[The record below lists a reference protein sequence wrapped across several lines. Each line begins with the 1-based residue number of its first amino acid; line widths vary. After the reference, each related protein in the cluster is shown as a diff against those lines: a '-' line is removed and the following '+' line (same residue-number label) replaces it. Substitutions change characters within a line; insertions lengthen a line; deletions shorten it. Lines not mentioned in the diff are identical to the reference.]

1 MCQGQ
6 LVVLDQVHYLTC
18 LIRLAEYARNCATM
32 DLYQPAERSDEKLTA
47 GQLAVEKFAI
57 GQAVPRVEDPMLL
70 RGHGRYTD
78 DVSLPGQAYAVM
90 VRSRNGHGVIRTI
103 NADAARK
110 MPGVL
115 AVYTAA
121 DLEGYGPLKCN
132 MPLKSRDGSPLK
144 KPWRGAL
151 AKDKVRYV
159 GDPVACVIAETVFAA
174 KDAAEA
180 VEIDIDPLTAVVT
193 PGEAA
198 REGAPLLYD
207 DVPGNVPL
215 DFHFGDTAAVD
226 ATFASAAHVTRLN
239 LLNSRVVV
247 NAMEPRAAV
256 AGYDGARFTI
266 HVSSQGVSGMRA
278 QIADCLG
285 VEPKTVHVL
294 TGQVGGSFG
303 MKGVL
308 FPEYVCLLHGARAL
322 GRPVKWTDE
331 RSGSFFSDSHGRD
344 QEFMGELALDKDG
357 NFLAVRFTG
366 YADMGAF
373 LSPMGPVPGTLN
385 IVKNVQS
392 MYRTPL
398 IEVSS
403 KCVFTNTSQIG
414 PYRGAGRPEG
424 NYFME
429 RLIDAAA
436 IEMGIDR
443 LALRRRNQIRRH
455 DLPYKTASEVTYD
468 SGDFIALSK
477 QALELA
483 DAKGF
488 ARRKRE
494 SARRGKLRGLGIG
507 NFLEVTAPPG
517 KELADIA
524 FNADGTVTLTTGT
537 LDFGMGH
544 ATPFAQVLSEKLGVP
559 FDKVTLVQGDSD
571 RIVMGGGSGGSKS
584 LMHSGTAI
592 IEAAAKVVEKGKEA
606 ASYVLEAAASDI
618 EFAHGRFVIAG
629 TDRSI
634 TVMELA
640 RTLREKSAKLP
651 PDAPQSL
658 DVHHI
663 SNGPGAATF
672 PNGCH
677 VAEVEVDPDTGVV
690 ELVKYTCVNDFGT
703 VVNPLIVAGQ
713 LHGGVVQGVGQAL
726 MEMTVY
732 DSDGQLLTGSFM
744 DYAMPRAADVPPFV
758 LAEHPVPATTNLLGA
773 KGCGEAGCAGSL
785 TSVMNAVLDALAERG
800 IRHLD
805 MPLTPFRIWQAL
817 RDAGRDSASASPR

>member
-1 MCQGQ
+1 MNLHQSPE
-6 LVVLDQVHYLTC
+6 L
-18 LIRLAEYARNCATM
+18 
-32 DLYQPAERSDEKLTA
+32 PAEKLTD
-47 GQLAVEKFAI
+47 GQLAVEKFGI
-57 GQAVPRVEDPMLL
+57 GQSVPRSEDPMLL
-70 RGHGRYTD
+70 RGRGRYTD

-90 VRSRNGHGVIRTI
+90 VRSRHGHGVLRAIKT
-103 NADAARK
+103 DVARN

-180 VEIDIDPLTAVVT
+180 VEIDVDPLAAVT
-193 PGEAA
+193 SPEDAA

-207 DVPGNVPL
+207 DIPGNVPL
-215 DFHFGDTAAVD
+215 DYHFGNTEAVD
-226 ATFASAAHVTRLN
+226 AAFASAAHVTRLK

-256 AGYDGARFTI
+256 AAYDGSRFTV
-266 HVSSQGVSGMRA
+266 HVGSQGVTGMRA

-308 FPEYVCLLHGARAL
+308 FPEYVCILHGARTL

-344 QEFMGELALDKDG
+344 QEFVGELALDRDG

-366 YADMGAF
+366 FADMGAF

-436 IEMGIDR
+436 ADTGIDR
-443 LALRRRNQIRRH
+443 MALRRRNQIRRQ
-455 DLPYKTASEVTYD
+455 DLPYRTASEVTYD
-468 SGDFIALSK
+468 SGDFTALTRE
-477 QALELA
+477 AFELA
-483 DAKGF
+483 DGKGF
-488 ARRKRE
+488 ARRKRD
-494 SARRGKLRGLGIG
+494 SGRRGKLRGLGIG
-507 NFLEVTAPPG
+507 NFLEVTAPPA

-544 ATPFAQVLSEKLGVP
+544 ATPFAQVLSEKLGIP
-559 FDKVTLVQGDSD
+559 FDKIVLVQGDSD
-571 RIVMGGGSGGSKS
+571 RLAMGGGSGGSKS

-592 IEAAAKVVEKGKEA
+592 VEAAAKIVENGRNI
-606 ASYVLEAAASDI
+606 ASHVLEAAAADI
-618 EFAHGRFVIAG
+618 EFTHGRFVIAG

-634 TVMELA
+634 SVMELA
-640 RTLREKSAKLP
+640 KTLRERTIALP
-651 PDAPQSL
+651 ADTPQSL
-658 DVHHI
+658 DVQHV

-677 VAEVEVDPDTGVV
+677 VAEVEIDPETGVV
-690 ELVKYTCVNDFGT
+690 DLVKYTCVNDFGI

-713 LHGGVVQGVGQAL
+713 LHGGVVQGIGQAL

-732 DSDGQLLTGSFM
+732 DADGQLLTGSFM

-758 LAEHPVPATTNLLGA
+758 LAEHPVPATTNPLGA

-817 RDAGRDSASASPR
+817 QQANGSAEHPER

>member
-1 MCQGQ
+1 
-6 LVVLDQVHYLTC
+6 
-18 LIRLAEYARNCATM
+18 M
-32 DLYQPAERSDEKLTA
+32 DLYQPAVRSDERLTT
-47 GQLAVEKFAI
+47 GQLALEKFAI
-57 GQAVPRVEDPMLL
+57 GQSVPRSEDPMLL
-70 RGHGRYTD
+70 RGQGCYTD

-90 VRSRNGHGVIRTI
+90 VRSRNGHGVIRAI

-115 AVYTAA
+115 GVYTAA

-180 VEIDIDPLTAVVT
+180 VEIDIDPLTAVVA
-193 PGEAA
+193 PREAA

-207 DVPGNVPL
+207 DVPGNIPL
-215 DFHFGDTAAVD
+215 DFHFGNTAAVD
-226 ATFASAAHVTRLN
+226 AAFASAAHVTRLN

-256 AGYDGARFTI
+256 AAYDGTRFTMY
-266 HVSSQGVSGMRA
+266 VSSQGVTGMRA

-285 VEPKTVHVL
+285 VEPKAVHVL

-308 FPEYVCLLHGARAL
+308 FPEYVCALHATRAL

-344 QEFMGELALDKDG
+344 QEFVGELALDKNG

-373 LSPMGPVPGTLN
+373 LSPMGPIPGTLN

-398 IEVSS
+398 IEVSC

-436 IEMGIDR
+436 AEMGIDR
-443 LALRRRNQIRRH
+443 LALRRRNQIRRR

-468 SGDFIALSK
+468 SGDFAALTK
-477 QALELA
+477 QAFELA
-483 DAKGF
+483 DGKGF
-488 ARRKRE
+488 SRRKRE

-517 KELADIA
+517 KELADIV
-524 FNADGTVTLTTGT
+524 FNADGTVTLITGT

-544 ATPFAQVLSEKLGVP
+544 ATPFAQVLSEKLGIP
-559 FDKVTLVQGDSD
+559 FAKISLVQGDSD
-571 RIVMGGGSGGSKS
+571 RLAMGGGSGGSKS

-606 ASYVLEAAASDI
+606 ASHVLEAAVSDI

-634 TVMELA
+634 SVMDLA
-640 RTLREKSAKLP
+640 RSLREGSAKLP
-651 PDAPQSL
+651 PESPQSL
-658 DVHHI
+658 EVQHMRD
-663 SNGPGAATF
+663 GPGAATF
-672 PNGCH
+672 PNDCH
-677 VAEVEVDPDTGVV
+677 IAEVEVDPDTGVV
-690 ELVKYTCVNDFGT
+690 DLVKYTCVNDFGN

-732 DSDGQLLTGSFM
+732 DGDGQLLTGSFM
-744 DYAMPRAADVPPFV
+744 DYAMPRAADVPLFV
-758 LAEHPVPATTNLLGA
+758 LAEHPVPAKTNPLGA

-817 RDAGRDSASASPR
+817 HQANGGAGQPAQ

>member
-1 MCQGQ
+1 
-6 LVVLDQVHYLTC
+6 
-18 LIRLAEYARNCATM
+18 M
-32 DLYQPAERSDEKLTA
+32 DLYQPAERSDEGLTT
-47 GQLAVEKFAI
+47 GQLAIEKFAI

-90 VRSRNGHGVIRTI
+90 VRSRHGHGVIRAI

-110 MPGVL
+110 MPGVR
-115 AVYTAA
+115 AVYTST

-151 AKDKVRYV
+151 AKSKVRYV

-180 VEIDIDPLTAVVT
+180 IEIDIDPLTAVVT
-193 PGEAA
+193 PGEAV

-207 DVPGNVPL
+207 DVPGNIPL

-226 ATFASAAHVTRLN
+226 AAFAAAAHVTRLN

-256 AGYDGARFTI
+256 ASYDGARFAFY
-266 HVSSQGVSGMRA
+266 VGSQGVSGMRA

-285 VEPKTVHVL
+285 VEPKAVHVL

-308 FPEYVCLLHGARAL
+308 FPEYVCLLHAARSL

-344 QEFMGELALDKDG
+344 QEFVGELALDKDG

-373 LSPMGPVPGTLN
+373 LSPMGPIPGTLN
-385 IVKNVQS
+385 VVKNVQS

-436 IEMGIDR
+436 ADMGIDR

-468 SGDFIALSK
+468 SGDFIALTK
-477 QALELA
+477 EALELA

-524 FNADGTVTLTTGT
+524 FNGDGTVTLTTGT

-559 FDKVTLVQGDSD
+559 FEKITLVQGDSD
-571 RIVMGGGSGGSKS
+571 RIEIGGGSGGSKS

-592 IEAAAKVVEKGKEA
+592 IEASAKVVEKGKEA

-618 EFAHGRFVIAG
+618 EFAHGHFVIAG

-634 TVMELA
+634 TVMDLA
-640 RTLREKSAKLP
+640 RTLREGSAKRP

-658 DVHHI
+658 DVHHV
-663 SNGPGAATF
+663 SNGPAAATF

-677 VAEVEVDPDTGVV
+677 VAEVEVDPETGVV
-690 ELVKYTCVNDFGT
+690 ELVKYTCVNDFGI
-703 VVNPLIVAGQ
+703 VVNPLIVASQ

-732 DSDGQLLTGSFM
+732 DGDGQLLTGSFM
-744 DYAMPRAADVPPFV
+744 DYAMPRAADLPSFV
-758 LAEHPVPATTNLLGA
+758 LAEHPVPAKTNLLGA

-817 RDAGRDSASASPR
+817 HDVNRAGASPSPR

>member
-1 MCQGQ
+1 MN
-6 LVVLDQVHYLTC
+6 LH
-18 LIRLAEYARNCATM
+18 
-32 DLYQPAERSDEKLTA
+32 QPADRQARSTADLATERLTIERFA
-47 GQLAVEKFAI
+47 VGQS
-57 GQAVPRVEDPMLL
+57 VPRSEDPMLL

-78 DVSLPGQAYAVM
+78 DISLAGQAYAVM
-90 VRSRNGHGVIRTI
+90 VRSRNGHGLIRAIRTE
-103 NADAARK
+103 AARK
-110 MPGVL
+110 MPGVR

-121 DLEGYGPLKCN
+121 DLEGYGPLKCIVL
-132 MPLKSRDGSPLK
+132 LKNRDGSPMK

-159 GDPVACVIAETVFAA
+159 GDPVACVIADTVLAA

-180 VEIDIDPLTAVVT
+180 VKVEIDALAAVVT
-193 PGEAA
+193 AEGAA
-198 REGAPLLYD
+198 RDSAPLLYD

-215 DFHFGDTAAVD
+215 DYHYGDSAAVD
-226 ATFASAAHVTRLN
+226 AAFAAAAHVTRLK

-256 AGYDGARFTI
+256 AAYDGNRFTLY
-266 HVSSQGVSGMRA
+266 VGSQGVTGMRA
-278 QIADCLG
+278 QVSDALG
-285 VEPKTVHVL
+285 VDAKAVHIL

-308 FPEYVCLLHGARAL
+308 FPEYVCVLHGARLL

-344 QEFMGELALDKDG
+344 HDFLGELALAKDG
-357 NFLAVRFTG
+357 TFLALRFTG
-366 YADMGAF
+366 FADMGAF
-373 LSPMGPVPGTLN
+373 LSPMGPFPGTLN
-385 IVKNVQS
+385 IVKNVQG

-398 IEVSS
+398 IEVSA

-436 IEMGIDR
+436 AEMAVDR
-443 LALRRRNQIRRH
+443 LALRRRNQIRPQ
-455 DLPYKTASEVTYD
+455 DLPYKTASDMTYD
-468 SGDFIALSK
+468 SGDFAALTK
-477 QALELA
+477 QAFDLA
-483 DAKGF
+483 DGKGF

-494 SARRGKLRGLGIG
+494 SRRRGKLRGLGIG
-507 NFLEVTAPPG
+507 NFLEVTAPPS

-524 FNADGTVTLTTGT
+524 FNADGSVTLTTGT

-544 ATPFAQVLSEKLGVP
+544 ATPFAQVLSEKLGIP
-559 FDKVTLVQGDSD
+559 FEKISLMQGDSD
-571 RIVMGGGSGGSKS
+571 RVAMGGGSGGSKS
-584 LMHSGTAI
+584 IMHSGTAI
-592 IEAAAKVVEKGKEA
+592 VEAAAKIVEKGKLI
-606 ASYVLEAAASDI
+606 ASHVLEAAAADI
-618 EFAHGRFVIAG
+618 EFGHGRFVIAG

-634 TVMELA
+634 SVMELA
-640 RTLREKSAKLP
+640 QTLRDGGAAKLP
-651 PDAPQSL
+651 PDAPRSL
-658 DVHHI
+658 DVTHI
-663 SNGPGAATF
+663 SDGPSAATF

-677 VAEVEVDPDTGVV
+677 IAEVEVDPETGAV
-690 ELVKYTCVNDFGT
+690 EVVKYTCVNDFGV

-713 LHGGVVQGVGQAL
+713 LHGGVVQGIGQAL

-732 DSDGQLLTGSFM
+732 DGDGQLLTGSFM
-744 DYAMPRAADVPPFV
+744 DYAMPRATDAPPFD
-758 LAEHPVPATTNLLGA
+758 LAEHPVPAKTNPLGV

-785 TSVMNAVLDALAERG
+785 TSVMNAVLHALAERG

-817 RDAGRDSASASPR
+817 RDANGPGAAQSVR